1 MGQLPPPSGR
11 PLRLAVAGLGAV
23 AQAVHLP
30 LINRRPDLFKLV
42 SVFDVSPTLREQVGG
57 RFGVPA
63 TRQYASLETMLDAEP
78 VDAVMILTGQ
88 SHAPAVVA
96 AFARG
101 YPVFCEKPLAFT
113 QAEVDQI
120 EAAIP
125 PRLETAPL
133 FLGYMKQY
141 DPAVTEAV
149 RLLGEIDEICAVDI
163 TVLHPTGAS
172 QLEFAHLV
180 PFVHDAPDA
189 ADAAAERDRATHLA
203 ALGAQDNAVNRLY
216 SGALLSSLAHDLSL
230 LRLMTG
236 PPADIGYVDVWTAA
250 SSTTRREVG
259 RDIRALGEQPPS
271 IAITGRL
278 PGQARVSMRWHYL
291 ADYPAYR
298 ETVTVHHGA
307 GSLEL
312 VFPSPYLL
320 NTPTRLTVID
330 YAGGFERRSVHRSV
344 TEAFEIQLEA
354 FYQMV
359 TEGRPP
365 LSSIA
370 DGRTDVVT
378 CQQIMSCYAARIGVQ
393 LGGEAGQVMTRP
405 AEPAGR
411 SALTR
416 TGGNT

>member
-1 MGQLPPPSGR
+1 MAHKPPPGGR

-30 LINRRPDLFKLV
+30 LINRRPDLFELV
-42 SVFDVSPTLREQVGG
+42 SVFDVSPTLREQVGR

-63 TRQYASLETMLDAEP
+63 DRRYDSIEAMLDGEP
-78 VDAVMILTGQ
+78 ADTVMILTGG

-113 QAEVDQI
+113 EAEVDQI
-120 EAAIP
+120 EAAVP
-125 PRLETAPL
+125 PGLDTPPL
-133 FLGYMKQY
+133 FLGYMKEY

-149 RLLGEIDEICAVDI
+149 RLLGEIDEIRAVEV

-172 QLEFAHLV
+172 QLEVAHLV
-180 PFVHDAPDA
+180 PFAHDAPDPG
-189 ADAAAERDRATHLA
+189 AAAERDRAVHRA
-203 ALGAQDNAVNRLY
+203 ALGDQDDAVNRLY
-216 SGALLSSLAHDLSL
+216 SGALLSSLTHDLSL

-236 PPADIGYVDVWTAA
+236 PPAEIGYVDVWTAT
-250 SSTTRREVG
+250 SSATRREVG
-259 RDIRALGEQPPS
+259 RDIRALGEHPPS
-271 IAITGRL
+271 ITITGRL
-278 PGQARVSMRWHYL
+278 PGHSRVSMHWHYL

-320 NTPTRLTVID
+320 NAPTRLTVVD
-330 YAGGFERRSVHRSV
+330 DAGGFERRSAHRSV
-344 TEAFEIQLEA
+344 AEAFEIQLEA
-354 FYQMV
+354 FYAMV
-359 TEGRPP
+359 TVGRAP

-378 CQQIMSCYAARIGVQ
+378 CQQIMSCYASRTGLR
-393 LGGEAGQVMTRP
+393 LGGEAGRVMTRP
-405 AEPAGR
+405 AGAPARPEPI
-411 SALTR
+411 T
-416 TGGNT
+416 TGGNA

>member
-1 MGQLPPPSGR
+1 MGQLPSPGGR
-11 PLRLAVAGLGAV
+11 RLRLAVAGLGAV

-30 LINRRPDLFKLV
+30 LINRRPDLFQLV
-42 SVFDVSPTLREQVGG
+42 SVFDVSPTLRQQVGE

-63 TRQYASLETMLDAEP
+63 IRRYATLEDMLDGEP

-88 SHAPAVVA
+88 SHAPAIVA

-113 QAEVDQI
+113 RAEVDQI
-120 EAAIP
+120 EAAVP
-125 PRLETAPL
+125 LRSETPPL

-149 RLLGEIDEICAVDI
+149 RLLGEIGEICAVDI

-180 PFVHDAPDA
+180 PFAHDGLDS
-189 ADAAAERDRATHLA
+189 DAAAERDRVMHLA
-203 ALGAQDNAVNRLY
+203 ALGAQDDAINRLY

-250 SSTTRREVG
+250 SSTARREIG

-271 IAITGRL
+271 IAVTGQL
-278 PGQARVSMRWHYL
+278 PGEARVSMHWHYL
-291 ADYPAYR
+291 PDYPAYR
-298 ETVTVHHGA
+298 ETVTVHHGT

-320 NTPTRLTVID
+320 NAPTQLTVVD
-330 YAGGFERRSVHRSV
+330 YTGGFERRSVYRSV
-344 TEAFEIQLEA
+344 AEAFEIQLEA

-359 TEGRPP
+359 TEGRAP
-365 LSSIA
+365 LSTIA

-378 CQQIMSCYAARIGVQ
+378 CQQIISCYASRTGLP
-393 LGGEAGQVMTRP
+393 LGGEAGQVMTGPPGRP
-405 AEPAGR
+405 
-411 SALTR
+411 ALTR
-416 TGGNT
+416 TGGNA

>member
-1 MGQLPPPSGR
+1 MARTPPPAGR

-30 LINRRPDLFKLV
+30 LISRRPDLFELV
-42 SVFDVSPTLREQVGG
+42 SVFDVSPALREQVSR

-63 TRQYASLETMLDAEP
+63 ARQHASLEAMLDADP
-78 VDAVMILTGQ
+78 VDAVMILTGG
-88 SHAPAVVA
+88 SHAPAVVE

-113 QAEVDQI
+113 EAEVDQI
-120 EAAIP
+120 EAAAP
-125 PRLETAPL
+125 PGRAAPL

-149 RLLGEIDEICAVDI
+149 RLLAGIGEIRAVEV

-172 QLEFAHLV
+172 QLEIAHLV
-180 PFVHDAPDA
+180 PFAHDAPGPE
-189 ADAAAERDRATHLA
+189 AAAERDRVMHRA
-203 ALGAQDNAVNRLY
+203 ALGDQEDAVNRLY

-236 PPADIGYVDVWTAA
+236 PPAEIGYVDVWTATPSA
-250 SSTTRREVG
+250 TRRAVG
-259 RDIRALGEQPPS
+259 RDVRALGEHPPS
-271 IAITGRL
+271 ITIAGRL
-278 PGQARVSMRWHYL
+278 PGRARVVMHWHYL

-320 NTPTRLTVID
+320 HAPTRLTVVD
-330 YAGGFERRSVHRSV
+330 EAGGFERRSAHRSV
-344 TEAFEIQLEA
+344 GEAFEIQLEA
-354 FYQMV
+354 FYAMV
-359 TEGRPP
+359 TEGRAP

-378 CQQIMSCYAARIGVQ
+378 CQQIMSCYAARAGFR
-393 LGGEAGQVMTRP
+393 LGGEAARVMTRP
-405 AEPAGR
+405 AGAPAR
-411 SALTR
+411 PAPTI
-416 TGGNT
+416 TGGNA

>member
-1 MGQLPPPSGR
+1 VARTPSPSGR

-30 LINRRPDLFKLV
+30 LINRRPDLFELV
-42 SVFDVSPTLREQVGG
+42 SVFDVSPTLREQVSR

-63 TRQYASLETMLDAEP
+63 ARQYASLEAMLDADP
-78 VDAVMILTGQ
+78 VDAVMILTGG

-101 YPVFCEKPLAFT
+101 YPVFCEKPLAFSE
-113 QAEVDQI
+113 AEVDRI
-120 EAAIP
+120 EAAVP
-125 PRLETAPL
+125 PGLATPL

-141 DPAVTEAV
+141 DPAVTEAI
-149 RLLGEIDEICAVDI
+149 RLLAEIDEIRAVEI

-172 QLEFAHLV
+172 QLETAHLV
-180 PFVHDAPDA
+180 PFAHDAPGPE
-189 ADAAAERDRATHLA
+189 AAAERDRLMHRA
-203 ALGAQDNAVNRLY
+203 ALGDQDDAVNRLY
-216 SGALLSSLAHDLSL
+216 SGALLSSLTHDLSL

-236 PPADIGYVDVWTAA
+236 PPADIGYVDVWTAT
-250 SSTTRREVG
+250 SSATRRAVG
-259 RDIRALGEQPPS
+259 RDIRALGKRPPS
-271 IAITGRL
+271 ITIAGRL
-278 PGQARVSMRWHYL
+278 PGRARVTMHWHYL

-320 NTPTRLTVID
+320 HAPTRLTVVD
-330 YAGGFERRSVHRSV
+330 EAGGFERRNAHRSV
-344 TEAFEIQLEA
+344 GEAFEIQLEA
-354 FYQMV
+354 FYAMV
-359 TEGRPP
+359 TEGRAP

-378 CQQIMSCYAARIGVQ
+378 CQQIMSCYAARTGLR
-393 LGGEAGQVMTRP
+393 LGGEAARVMTRP
-405 AEPAGR
+405 AKAPAR
-411 SALTR
+411 LAPT
-416 TGGNT
+416 TIGGNL

>member
-1 MGQLPPPSGR
+1 MARTPPPGGR

-30 LINRRPDLFKLV
+30 LINRRPDLFELV
-42 SVFDVSPTLREQVGG
+42 SVFDVSPTLRERVGA

-63 TRQYASLETMLDAEP
+63 ARRYASLEAMLDGEP
-78 VDAVMILTGQ
+78 VDTVMILTGG

-113 QAEVDQI
+113 EAEVDQI
-120 EAAIP
+120 EAAVP
-125 PRLETAPL
+125 AGLTAPL

-149 RLLGEIDEICAVDI
+149 RLLAETDEIRAVEV

-172 QLEFAHLV
+172 QLEIAHLV
-180 PFVHDAPDA
+180 PFAHDAPDA
-189 ADAAAERDRATHLA
+189 GAAAGRDRAMHQA
-203 ALGAQDNAVNRLY
+203 ALGGQDDAVNRLY
-216 SGALLSSLAHDLSL
+216 SGALLSSLTHDLSL

-236 PPADIGYVDVWTAA
+236 PPAEIGYVDVWTATSPA
-250 SSTTRREVG
+250 TRREVG
-259 RDIRALGEQPPS
+259 RDVRALGERPPS
-271 IAITGRL
+271 ITITGRL
-278 PGQARVSMRWHYL
+278 PGQARVSMHWHYL

-320 NTPTRLTVID
+320 NAPTRLTVVD
-330 YAGGFERRSVHRSV
+330 NAGGFERRSAYRSV
-344 TEAFEIQLEA
+344 AEAFEIQLEA
-354 FYQMV
+354 FCAMV
-359 TEGRPP
+359 TEGRAP

-370 DGRTDVVT
+370 AGRTDVVT
-378 CQQIMSCYAARIGVQ
+378 CQQIMSCYAARTGLR
-393 LGGEAGQVMTRP
+393 LGGEAGRVVTRP
-405 AEPAGR
+405 AGAPAWP
-411 SALTR
+411 APIT
-416 TGGNT
+416 TGGNA